1 MSRYDLFRRRIAP
14 LAFFVAIALIARDSC
29 EKDKRTHTTVE
40 LELELADRPS
50 VRAVDV
56 EVFAVNGSSEGA
68 ATGARVAAFH
78 RAALTGAA
86 IGPIRLDLALA
97 VEDAELR
104 IDVDRGGPHQL
115 VTRRIHVIE
124 GSTTLISIPP
134 PTPAR

>member
-40 LELELADRPS
+40 LELGDRSS

-56 EVFAVNGSSEGA
+56 EVFAVDSSGSSA

-78 RAALTGAA
+78 RAALTGAP
-86 IGPIRLDLALA
+86 IGPVRLDLALA
-97 VEDAELR
+97 VDDAELR
-104 IDVDRGGPHQL
+104 IDIDRGGPHQL
-115 VTRRIHVIE
+115 VTRRIHAIE

-134 PTPAR
+134 PTTAR

>member
-1 MSRYDLFRRRIAP
+1 VSRYDLFRRRIAP

-40 LELELADRPS
+40 LELADRPS

-56 EVFAVNGSSEGA
+56 EVFAVNSSGDGA

-86 IGPIRLDLALA
+86 IGPVRLDLALA
-97 VEDAELR
+97 VEDAEIR
-104 IDVDRGGPHQL
+104 IDVDRGGQHQL
-115 VTRRIHVIE
+115 VTRRIHALD

-134 PTPAR
+134 PTPVR